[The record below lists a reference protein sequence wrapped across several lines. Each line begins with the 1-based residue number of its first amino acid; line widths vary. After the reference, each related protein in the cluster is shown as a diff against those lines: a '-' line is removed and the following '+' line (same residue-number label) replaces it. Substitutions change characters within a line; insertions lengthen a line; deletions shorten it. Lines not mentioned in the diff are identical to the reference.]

1 MSATRELLIG
11 IRRAPL
17 LGALSVVTIAFALFA
32 IGLFGLVAVNIQRAL
47 GQVEERVEIR
57 AFLLDNASE
66 GDRAAVMTALT
77 GYPEVADVE
86 YVSPDQ
92 ALAKAREELGEF
104 SDVFESGFL
113 PASFEISLLPGH
125 RDPESVARVVARIRT
140 LPAMEDVRYG
150 RDWLEKFYQLRN
162 VVAAAGLTLG
172 LTFAVV
178 AVIII
183 GSSIRMT
190 VLARAPEIAIM
201 RLVGATDGYIRRPFL
216 LDGLLKGIA
225 GGLLALLLT
234 WVAHVGI
241 SRYVIPTEF
250 FEPRIALAG
259 LAAGALLGLVA
270 SALSVGRHL
279 RRV

>member
-11 IRRAPL
+11 LRRAPL

-32 IGLFGLVAVNIQRAL
+32 VGLFGLVAVNIQGAL
-47 GQVEERVEIR
+47 AQVEERVEIR
-57 AFLLDNASE
+57 AFLLDDASE
-66 GDRAAVMTALT
+66 EDRVAAMTAVSA
-77 GYPEVADVE
+77 YPEVSEVE
-86 YVSPDQ
+86 YLGPEQ
-92 ALAKAREELGEF
+92 ALARAREELGEF

-113 PASFEISLLPGH
+113 PASLEIRLEPGH
-125 RDPESVARVVARIRT
+125 RDPTSVGMVVSRIRT
-140 LPAMEDVRYG
+140 LPAIEDVRYG
-150 RDWLEKFYQLRN
+150 RDWLEKFYKLRN

-172 LTFAVV
+172 LTFAGV
-178 AVIII
+178 AIIII

-234 WVAHVGI
+234 WVAHAGI
-241 SRYVIPTEF
+241 SRYVVPTEF
-250 FEPRIALAG
+250 FEPRVAIAG
-259 LAAGALLGLVA
+259 LAAGALLGLLA